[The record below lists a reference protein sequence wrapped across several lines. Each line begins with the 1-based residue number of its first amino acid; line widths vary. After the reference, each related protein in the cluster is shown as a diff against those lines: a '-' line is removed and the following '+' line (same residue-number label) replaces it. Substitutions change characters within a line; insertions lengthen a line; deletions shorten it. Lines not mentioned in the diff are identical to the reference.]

1 MNTGEVQVEEALL
14 EGHLGVTKELL
25 TFQAPDK
32 KYHIGSEKG
41 GNNLIK
47 VRAKLELLLNSSCV
61 IGSWGLSISMNVQS
75 TLLQEMVED
84 FIFPA
89 SKIVIQCRK
98 SQREIYHQ
106 TKQYLYVLRHLP

>member
-1 MNTGEVQVEEALL
+1 MEEALL

-47 VRAKLELLLNSSCV
+47 VLDEVVRLSILIRYHSLELL
-61 IGSWGLSISMNVQS
+61 
-75 TLLQEMVED
+75 
-84 FIFPA
+84 
-89 SKIVIQCRK
+89 SK
-98 SQREIYHQ
+98 H
-106 TKQYLYVLRHLP
+106 

>member
-1 MNTGEVQVEEALL
+1 MSSGPYGPILILKESVLSTGEVQVEEALL

-47 VRAKLELLLNSSCV
+47 VSSCLHV
-61 IGSWGLSISMNVQS
+61 G
-75 TLLQEMVED
+75 
-84 FIFPA
+84 F
-89 SKIVIQCRK
+89 
-98 SQREIYHQ
+98 
-106 TKQYLYVLRHLP
+106 

>member
-14 EGHLGVTKELL
+14 EGHVSVTKELL

-47 VRAKLELLLNSSCV
+47 VRVRFELLLKGNCI
-61 IGSWGLSISMNVQS
+61 IGS
-75 TLLQEMVED
+75 
-84 FIFPA
+84 
-89 SKIVIQCRK
+89 
-98 SQREIYHQ
+98 
-106 TKQYLYVLRHLP
+106 

>member
-1 MNTGEVQVEEALL
+1 MLSTGEVQVEEALL

-47 VRAKLELLLNSSCV
+47 VSSY
-61 IGSWGLSISMNVQS
+61 QH
-75 TLLQEMVED
+75 VE
-84 FIFPA
+84 FQKY
-89 SKIVIQCRK
+89 S
-98 SQREIYHQ
+98 
-106 TKQYLYVLRHLP
+106 L